1 VEVSPELRERGIAVT
16 LASGLYFE
24 TSQSFIF
31 RREAVSIG
39 LWIRAKDEK
48 VRWKDLRYRLV
59 DAAGVE
65 IGAGELAPS
74 STLLP
79 GELTD
84 TLQPGM
90 DTDFVIRDVA
100 LEMASK
106 VIVRLRP

>member
-1 VEVSPELRERGIAVT
+1 MT